1 MAGVWIWW
9 DGWCVDMV
17 VRWVW
22 IWWDGGWEVWP
33 HHISDISKKVEGCGR
48 WCCCGWC
55 WCWLLGLVLVV
66 VVVGGGWCMVAAWL
80 VRGGLWAKKSPAGV
94 DDGAAGVETMC
105 LLGS

>member
-1 MAGVWIWW
+1 MCGYGGTVGGRYGRTIFLTSAKRLRVVVGGV
-9 DGWCVDMV
+9 V
-17 VRWVW
+17 VV
-22 IWWDGGWEVWP
+22 GVGV
-33 HHISDISKKVEGCGR
+33 G
-48 WCCCGWC
+48 
-55 WCWLLGLVLVV
+55 CWLLGLVLVV